1 MKEWIGSIIVF
12 AIFAGI
18 FEAVLPQEG
27 MKKYVRL
34 ILGAFLIVIALE
46 PWMGDGWE
54 AALPPADQAEVEEAE
69 VVPVME
75 AVTEQYDYYIAQA
88 LRDSVEGEGVYIEE
102 VNCILSEE
110 GRLQSVSVVCV
121 PESEDWVVLSLDL
134 GQQREEIDR
143 KIGELKERF
152 EKMLKTDVVI
162 EWRT

>member
-34 ILGAFLIVIALE
+34 ILGAFLIVIVLE
-46 PWMGDGWE
+46 PWMGDEWE
-54 AALPPADQAEVEEAE
+54 AALPPADEAEVEEAE

-88 LRDSVEGEGVYIEE
+88 LRDSVEREGVYIEE

-110 GRLQSVSVVCV
+110 GRLQSVSVVCA

>member
-34 ILGAFLIVIALE
+34 ILGAFLIVIVLE
-46 PWMGDGWE
+46 PWMGDEWE

-88 LRDSVEGEGVYIEE
+88 LQDSVEGEEVYIEE